1 MFLIFEMIFFLKIN
15 VLFIIYFILYNFF
28 LIFKVRVY
36 LWDFFGSLEYI
47 DVRNELYINI
57 DVIFFVFDVINL
69 LIFENMENWL
79 KEV

>member
-1 MFLIFEMIFFLKIN
+1 M
-15 VLFIIYFILYNFF
+15 YNFF

>member
-1 MFLIFEMIFFLKIN
+1 MY
-15 VLFIIYFILYNFF
+15 IYFILYNFF

>member
-1 MFLIFEMIFFLKIN
+1 MYNIY
-15 VLFIIYFILYNFF
+15 IIYFILYNFF

>member
-1 MFLIFEMIFFLKIN
+1 M
-15 VLFIIYFILYNFF
+15 YNFF

-57 DVIFFVFDVINL
+57 DVIFFVFDVINF